1 MRPQQHWEAPGSVQ
15 TQSTRSAAAT
25 ERNAA
30 RLDRLCVCEGPG
42 ASLHALSDGESS
54 HEDLS
59 HEDLSLIRTSLPRNR
74 GAAAVHEEY
83 EVRASAL
90 LARCKQR
97 WRKEAAAAGP
107 PFNRPCPRNGVIQHN
122 RRCAVTNWCLMR
134 AGVRS

>member
-59 HEDLSLIRTSLPRNR
+59 REDLSRVRTSLPGDSQGPQLLSTSMFYGEN
-74 GAAAVHEEY
+74 
-83 EVRASAL
+83 EVFEPL
-90 LARCKQR
+90 LLPHGSSSKLQV
-97 WRKEAAAAGP
+97 AAAGLL
-107 PFNRPCPRNGVIQHN
+107 RE
-122 RRCAVTNWCLMR
+122 RCRCVYAL
-134 AGVRS
+134 